1 MGGAGSARD
10 DSGRQERI
18 AAQRAAAH
26 RAQVRNRLLLAGG
39 AIVVVIVIVVVLL
52 VGRGS
57 SPSPAKSTGPAGPT
71 GSALTQLITQT
82 TTVPEATLNKVGS
95 GGGQVSAKPTSTTG
109 SPSPL
114 TSGGKPE
121 MLYIG
126 AEFCPFC
133 AAERWAMIVALSRF
147 GTFTGLATTHSAAKD
162 GAGNAEPYPNTRT
175 WTFVHATYTS
185 KYLTFTPVEEL
196 TNIPDPKTGDYT
208 PLQTPTSAQ
217 QALITKYDAP
227 PYVPAADAGSIPF
240 VDYGNK
246 YLTIGASYDPGVL
259 QGLSWNQIAADL
271 HNPASPVAMSVLGT
285 ANYMTAAICGL
296 TGDQPAAVCTSGIKS
311 LQSQI

>member
-10 DSGRQERI
+10 DPGRRERI

-26 RAQVRNRLLLAGG
+26 SAQVRNRLLLAGG
-39 AIVVVIVIVVVLL
+39 AIVIVVVIVVVLL
-52 VGRGS
+52 VSRGS
-57 SPSPAKSTGPAGPT
+57 SPGPAKSTGPVGPT

-95 GGGQVSAKPTSTTG
+95 GSGQVSAKPTSSTG
-109 SPSPL
+109 SPL

-147 GTFTGLATTHSAAKD
+147 GTFSGLATTHSAAKD
-162 GAGNAEPYPNTRT
+162 GAGNAEPYPDTRT

-185 KYLTFTPVEEL
+185 KFLTFTPVEEL
-196 TNIPDPKTGDYT
+196 TNIPDPKTGNYT

-217 QALITKYDAP
+217 QALISKYDAP

-240 VDYGNK
+240 IDYGNK
-246 YLTIGASYDPGVL
+246 FLTIGASYDPGVL

-271 HNPASPVAMSVLGT
+271 HDPASPVAMSVLGT

-296 TGDQPAAVCTSGIKS
+296 TGDQPAAVCTSGIRS